1 MAPVSQPSLP
11 LRGAV
16 DLGALASQREAEQR
30 RETAMAG
37 APTGVVIDVTEATFP
52 QAVIEQ
58 SATVPVVLDLWA
70 SWCGPCKTL
79 SPILETLAAEYAG
92 RFVLAKVDV
101 DAEQRIA
108 AAFQVQ
114 SIPSVFAVI
123 GGQPLP
129 LFQGALPEPQVRAY
143 IEELLRVAAENGVNG
158 TVTGAAPAEQE
169 PNAEDEAPV
178 DPRFVA
184 AFDAIEAGDWAAAAD
199 AYRAVLAATP
209 GDADAQAGVALCE
222 MQVRLERGE
231 ETGALRD
238 ADIAAAAGDWP
249 TAFAALIAEVKATAG
264 DDRDRARERLVQLFA
279 IAGDDPAVAPARLA
293 LASAL
298 F

>member
-1 MAPVSQPSLP
+1 MSQSSLP

-16 DLGALASQREAEQR
+16 DLGALATQREAEQR
-30 RETAMAG
+30 RQSAMSG
-37 APTGVVIDVTEATFP
+37 APAGVVIDVTTQTFERD
-52 QAVIEQ
+52 VIMQ
-58 SATVPVVLDLWA
+58 SQTVPVVLDLWA

-101 DAEQRIA
+101 DAEQQIA

-123 GGQPLP
+123 SGQPLP

-143 IEELLRVAAENGVNG
+143 IDELLRVAAENGING
-158 TVTGAAPAEQE
+158 TVAGATPASSE
-169 PNAEDEAPV
+169 PEVEADEEPPV

-184 AFDAIEAGDWAAAAD
+184 AYDAIEAGDWAAAAD

-222 MQVRLERGE
+222 LQVRLERGD

-238 ADIAAAAGDWP
+238 ADVAAAAGDWP
-249 TAFAALIAEVKATAG
+249 TAFAALIAEVKVTSG
-264 DDRDRARERLVQLFA
+264 DERERARERLIGLFA
-279 IAGDDPAVAPARLA
+279 IAGDDPAVAPARVA

>member
-1 MAPVSQPSLP
+1 MTQPSLP

-30 RETAMAG
+30 RQTAMSG
-37 APTGVVIDVTEATFP
+37 APSGVVIDVTTATFERDV
-52 QAVIEQ
+52 VIQ
-58 SATVPVVLDLWA
+58 SQTVPVVLDLWA
-70 SWCGPCKTL
+70 TWCGPCKTL

-101 DAEQRIA
+101 DAEQQIA

-114 SIPSVFAVI
+114 SIPSVFAVL
-123 GGQPLP
+123 GGQPVP

-143 IEELLRVAAENGVNG
+143 IDELLRVASENGITG
-158 TVTGAAPAEQE
+158 TVAGVDAPAVDTEATQE
-169 PNAEDEAPV
+169 AEPPA
-178 DPRFVA
+178 DPRFTA
-184 AFDAIEAGDWAAAAD
+184 AYDAIEVGDWVAAAA
-199 AYRAVLAATP
+199 AYREVLAATP

-222 MQVRLERGE
+222 MQMRLEGGE

-238 ADIAAAAGDWP
+238 ADLAAAEGDWA
-249 TAFAALIAEVKATAG
+249 TAFAALIAEVKATTG
-264 DDRDRARERLVQLFA
+264 DYRDRARERLVELFA
-279 IAGDDPAVAPARLA
+279 MAGDDPAVAPARVA